1 MIDIVAICW
10 NYEHFLDQFIKS
22 LQDQTYKNF
31 RVLFYDNCSTDSSLT
46 KAKYLFQKSGIDHI
60 VITRDH
66 PYGISSN
73 LNYVINNYV
82 IADWFMVISVDDWLG
97 PLAIEN
103 RVNHVAQFKKLNVL
117 LSNAVVYY
125 ADTDKYEHVSF
136 DYSKT
141 EEPVL
146 EKLILGNLFSAPG
159 GFYKLSF
166 FNKMAGFDEALT
178 FEDWDMWIRIYKNGY
193 SVEVIDDKMVFY
205 RRHSK
210 SITASKDIQ
219 YYFAIKQ
226 TLDKHKD
233 VATYKKAVQ
242 IIKYNTL
249 FYPMNMANH
258 LNINER
264 FYYLRKLA
272 YWHSNYFLQVARF
285 FYQLI
290 FNRKGTKAL
299 G

>member
-46 KAKYLFQKSGIDHI
+46 KAKYLLEKTGIEHI
-60 VITRDH
+60 IITRDRPH
-66 PYGISSN
+66 GVSSN

-82 IADWFMVISVDDWLG
+82 TSDWFMLISVDDWFG

-103 RVNHVAQFKKLNVL
+103 RVNHRAKLKNVNVL
-117 LSNAVVYY
+117 LSNPVIYY
-125 ADTDKYEHVSF
+125 DDTDTYEYIAF
-136 DYSKT
+136 DYTKT

-146 EKLILGNLFSAPG
+146 EKLVLGNLFSAPG
-159 GFYKLSF
+159 GFFKLSF
-166 FNKMAGFDEALT
+166 FNEMDGFDEALS
-178 FEDWDMWIRIYKNGY
+178 FEDWDMWIRIYKNGH

-205 RRHSK
+205 RRHRK
-210 SITASKDIQ
+210 SITAAKDIQ

-258 LNINER
+258 LKINER